1 MKAIHTVVMLAVVLG
16 AVGLFAMG
24 CKKTEPP
31 ETAPAAA
38 GQPEIAQKICP
49 VMGGPLDPNI
59 YTDYNGRR
67 IYFCCAS
74 CPKAFEKDPFVPPT
88 WIPGTLTSR
97 DMALTN
103 RPPPEVAGV
112 ELVWG

>member
-1 MKAIHTVVMLAVVLG
+1 MKAIHTFVMLAVVLG

-49 VMGGPLDPNI
+49 VMGNPIDPNI
-59 YTDYNGRR
+59 HTDYKDRR
-67 IYFCCAS
+67 IYFCCTS
-74 CPKAFEKDPFVPPT
+74 CLKAFEADPEKYIAKVDEELQ
-88 WIPGTLTSR
+88 G
-97 DMALTN
+97 
-103 RPPPEVAGV
+103 AGK
-112 ELVWG
+112 